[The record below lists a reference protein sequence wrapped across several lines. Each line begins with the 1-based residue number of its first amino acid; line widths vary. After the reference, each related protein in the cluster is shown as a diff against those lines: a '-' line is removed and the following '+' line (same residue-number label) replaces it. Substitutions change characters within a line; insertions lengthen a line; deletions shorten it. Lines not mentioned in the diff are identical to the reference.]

1 MTQENKFN
9 IFSRETRVA
18 MRRKLIISQQKLA
31 VSVFNAIWLLRSTVS
46 TNIRTRHHLQCT
58 AAATE
63 NNISDN
69 NITISYQFIQVATT
83 RSDRAR
89 IKRGENTTLLWQS

>member
-1 MTQENKFN
+1 MTQENKCN
-9 IFSRETRVA
+9 IFSRETCVA

-46 TNIRTRHHLQCT
+46 TNTRHHLQCT

-89 IKRGENTTLLWQS
+89 IKRGENTTLL